1 MESNCVPEDKS
12 LEIAS
17 EEQMMELGKSL
28 AGELV
33 DRGVTTVY
41 LEGDLGAGKTTL
53 CRGILRGMGY
63 QGRVRSPTYTLM
75 ESYEIPDS
83 YVYHFDLYRMIH
95 AEELEFIGG
104 RDYFVGGNLCLV
116 EWPERGKGWLP
127 PPEVEICIKVLS
139 TKRQVE
145 LKWHQ

>member
-1 MESNCVPEDKS
+1 MFDDQS
-12 LEIAS
+12 LEVGS
-17 EEQMMELGKSL
+17 EEEMIELGKTL
-28 AGELV
+28 AAELV
-33 DRGVTTVY
+33 ERKVVTLY

-53 CRGILRGMGY
+53 CRGILRGLGY

-75 ESYEIPDS
+75 ESYEIPGS
-83 YVYHFDLYRMIH
+83 YVCHFDLYRMIH

-116 EWPERGKGWLP
+116 EWPERGEGWLP
-127 PPEVEICIKVLS
+127 PPDVEICIKVLS
-139 TKRQVE
+139 TTRQVE